1 MSNIVNKTI
10 SVKKGEEYKV
20 CKVSMAEEDNFFY
33 DVYLKA
39 KRCVDEIQ
47 SINAEIAHSSD
58 PNMIK
63 PNNIIAFCGE
73 RGQGKTS
80 AMLSFS
86 EILSTAHPQKYRIMN
101 VIDPTNLEKND
112 NILMLILSCIFR
124 EFKEA
129 WKETS
134 NNEQRSRESRKNNI
148 LDLFQKA
155 YHHISTIK
163 ASGKSDNTADF
174 DDVMNLLDKYGD
186 STNLCNVFSDLIR
199 EFLEFSGYD
208 KDSFFVIQIDD
219 TDLNVER
226 AYEIIEDIRKYL
238 SIPNVIVLMATKFEQ
253 LSKIIEQNYI
263 NNFKV
268 LYEKNEINNYEVSS
282 MASKYLEK
290 LIPETRR
297 IYLPSLNMGDLS
309 AEMPQIN
316 YTDKNDL
323 PIIDV
328 GNIQEQLIKLID
340 RKIGISFDISNLNG
354 IIHPIIPRT
363 MRELV
368 NFLALLSNM
377 EDVKDC
383 KNKMFKI
390 FNKSNNFKLIEIMY
404 NNINTFYD
412 YFKANWIESHFD
424 NDDINRLNRII
435 DAKINTTH
443 MQTLLEIQD
452 KVMQLDN
459 SIKNIEIKYTD
470 IFGII
475 RSDYLIERINAII
488 SDQTESNPFTY
499 SLGNIMDALIA
510 LNKSIKSNDMIN
522 FTFAIK
528 TIYTMK
534 MMLFAINDLIIAN
547 NNKNKDNQFRWSNA
561 SVGYFIGTDFI
572 GKYCVSELFPYT
584 AFSRICRGRF
594 NISIDDYEDQLNKRG
609 VESSKLDEIVDKT
622 YLKYFVFLGY
632 LNSDFDYT
640 QTLSQ
645 NNAPFTTLYFNIS
658 YYFIYLIKEASI
670 RQSNLIFQLLNF
682 ENIFNI
688 ITDQLKRKDTIK
700 GKADLAN
707 FLKGFFEKFK
717 QYGFNFYIDILKEID
732 DNTVY
737 LEAFDSYFRLQAEK
751 QSMESKKIEN
761 FFTRNPQRPE
771 WSSIRKYFEKSL
783 KDSEK
788 LSEDDKPIIINLIS
802 DELSKY
808 QKEKALTE
816 ESVLAG
822 NEKTDLRKRLN
833 QIIETVTSKNQEG

>member
-1 MSNIVNKTI
+1 MSNIVTKTI

-20 CKVSMAEEDNFFY
+20 CSINMAEEGNFFY

-47 SINAEIAHSSD
+47 SINTEIARSSD
-58 PNMIK
+58 PDMIK
-63 PNNIIAFCGE
+63 PINNIIAFCGE

-86 EILSTAHPQKYRIMN
+86 DILSNSFPKKYRIMN

-129 WKETS
+129 WKKTS
-134 NNEQRSRESRKNNI
+134 NNGPFRESKKNNI

-186 STNLCNVFSDLIR
+186 STNLRNVFCDLIR
-199 EFLEFSGYD
+199 EFLEFIEYD

-316 YTDKNDL
+316 YTDKNNL

-377 EDVKDC
+377 EDVKDHSNNMI
-383 KNKMFKI
+383 KGVDD
-390 FNKSNNFKLIEIMY
+390 KSNSKQREVLY

-412 YFKANWIESHFD
+412 YFKTNWIESHFD
-424 NDDINRLNRII
+424 NDDINRLGRII

-452 KVMQLDN
+452 KVMRLDN
-459 SIKNIEIKYTD
+459 SIKNIKIKYTD
-470 IFGII
+470 IFGKT

-534 MMLFAINDLIIAN
+534 MMIFAINDLIIAN
-547 NNKNKDNQFRWSNA
+547 NNKNDQFRWSNA

-584 AFSRICRGRF
+584 ASSRICRGRF
-594 NISIDDYEDQLNKRG
+594 NISIADYENQLRKQG
-609 VESSKLDEIVDKT
+609 VVFSKLDEIIDKN

-632 LNSDFDYT
+632 LSSDFDYT

-645 NNAPFTTLYFNIS
+645 NNVPFTTLYFNIS
-658 YYFIYLIKEASI
+658 YFFICMIREGGKE
-670 RQSNLIFQLLNF
+670 QSNLIFQLLNF

-717 QYGFNFYIDILKEID
+717 QYGFNFDIDILKEID
-732 DNTVY
+732 DNTAY
-737 LEAFDSYFRLQAEK
+737 LEAFDSCFKLQAEK
-751 QSMESKKIEN
+751 HRLKSKKISN
-761 FFTRNPQRPE
+761 FFGRNPQVSE
-771 WSSIRKYFEKSL
+771 WNGICKYFENRL
-783 KDSEK
+783 KESED
-788 LSEDDKPIIINLIS
+788 LSEDDKPIIINLIN

-816 ESVLAG
+816 EAVLNG
-822 NEKTDLRKRLN
+822 SEKTDLRNRLN
-833 QIIETVTSKNQEG
+833 KIIETVTSPNQEG